1 MARGDALVRVAD
13 LAREGLIAAEAADG
27 LEQVVERFQ
36 LRLTRTMAERIAEG
50 PADGP
55 VARQFVPGTAELD
68 LGPGERADPI
78 GDEAFSPL
86 KGLTHRYADRVL
98 LKPTH
103 LCQVYCRFCFRREKV
118 GHGEENLDEAEIAA
132 ALDYVRAR
140 PEIFE
145 VILTGGDPLV
155 LSDRRLG
162 AIMDALAA
170 IPHVAVVRLHSRAPV
185 VDPERI
191 TPGIVAALR
200 RRFATWI
207 VVHTNHADEI
217 GDAARAALGRLVDG
231 GIPLLAQTVLL
242 KGVNDDA
249 ASLEALFRALVA
261 ARVKPYYLHHLDLAE
276 GTGQF
281 RTSIEEGRALMRDL
295 RGRVTGIA
303 QPTYV
308 LDIPGGH
315 GKVPIGPDYLR
326 ATADGA
332 YAVEDPNGVV
342 HDYVDP
348 AATAASGRN
357 EEEGER

>member
-1 MARGDALVRVAD
+1 MARAVGSVDDLVRA
-13 LAREGLIAAEAADG
+13 GLVQASAAPG
-27 LEQVVERFQ
+27 LDAVVERFQ
-36 LRLTRTMAERIAEG
+36 LRITPTMVERIDAG
-50 PADGP
+50 SAADR
-55 VARQFVPGTAELD
+55 AALAAQFVPGTAELEIGTQE
-68 LGPGERADPI
+68 LADPI
-78 GDEAFSPL
+78 GDDAFSPIR
-86 KGLTHRYADRVL
+86 GLTHRYADRVL

-118 GHGEENLDEAEIAA
+118 GHGEENLDEAAIAA

-155 LSDRRLG
+155 LSSRRLA
-162 AIMDALAA
+162 AIMDGLAA

-185 VDPERI
+185 VDPGRI
-191 TPGIVAALR
+191 DAELVAALR

-207 VVHTNHADEI
+207 VVHTNHPAEI
-217 GDAARAALGRLVDG
+217 GEAARAALGRLVDG
-231 GIPLLAQTVLL
+231 GIPLLSQTVLL

-249 ASLEALFRALVA
+249 PTLEALFRALVA
-261 ARVKPYYLHHLDLAE
+261 SRVKPYYLHHLDLAA
-276 GTGQF
+276 GTGHF
-281 RTSIEEGRALMRDL
+281 RTSIEQGRALMRDL

-315 GKVPIGPDYLR
+315 GKVPIGPDYLEPTGQGGYR
-326 ATADGA
+326 
-332 YAVEDPNGVV
+332 VEDPNGRV

-348 AATAASGRN
+348 T
-357 EEEGER
+357 GEA